1 MTKLSDA
8 SRSVSTEGTAALT
21 TDPVIR
27 PWYREPWP
35 WLLAAIPFATVI
47 AGGFTFALAM
57 STEDSLVA
65 DDYYKRGLAI
75 NRDIAREQAAD
86 RLGIGVRLRFSAAD
100 GQVSATL
107 PSGTPRPAS
116 LVLRLQHPTRSALDI
131 TARLDRV
138 SPDTYAGA
146 VRPAASSHWR
156 VTIEDPEAVWRL
168 SGTWEASSPELALRA
183 TKLPE

>member
-1 MTKLSDA
+1 MTKLSDG
-8 SRSVSTEGTAALT
+8 SQSIPTAATALLT
-21 TDPVIR
+21 ADPVIR

-47 AGGFTFALAM
+47 AGGFTLALAI

-86 RLGIGVRLRFSAAD
+86 RMGIDVRLRFFAAE
-100 GQVSATL
+100 GQVTATL
-107 PSGTPRPAS
+107 PPGTRQPAS
-116 LVLRLQHPTRSALDI
+116 LVLRLHHPTRSALDI

-146 VRPAASSHWR
+146 VRPAPSSHWR
-156 VTIEDPEAVWRL
+156 VTIEDPEGIWRL
-168 SGTWEASSPELALRA
+168 SGTWEANARETALRA
-183 TKLPE
+183 TKLPK

>member
-8 SRSVSTEGTAALT
+8 SLSIPSAAAAPLT
-21 TDPVIR
+21 IDPVTR

-47 AGGFTFALAM
+47 AGGFTLSMAI

-75 NRDIAREQAAD
+75 NRDIAREQTAE
-86 RLGIGVRLRFSAAD
+86 RLGINVRARFDATD
-100 GQVSATL
+100 GRVSARL
-107 PSGTPRPAS
+107 PAGAPRFPA
-116 LVLRLQHPTRSALDI
+116 LVMRFHHPTRSAFDV
-131 TARLDRV
+131 TARLERI

-146 VRPAASSHWR
+146 LRLASASHWQ
-156 VTIEDPEAVWRL
+156 VTVEDPEGVWRL
-168 SGTWEASSPELALRA
+168 SGTWMTSRPELALGA
-183 TKLPE
+183 TKHPE

>member
-8 SRSVSTEGTAALT
+8 SLSIPAPTATLSLT
-21 TDPVIR
+21 DTQNR

-47 AGGFTFALAM
+47 AGGVTLSLAI

-86 RLGIGVRLRFSAAD
+86 RLGIGARIRFAAAD

-107 PSGTPRPAS
+107 PSGTTRPAS

-156 VTIEDPEAVWRL
+156 VTIEDPEGVWRL
-168 SGTWEASSPELALRA
+168 SGSWEASSPELALHA